1 MFPFLANQEIS
12 EKFYGGVYEDSC
24 DLPVRFFAEE
34 VCGFDYLAFFFAKLR
49 IVWVT
54 IVLS

>member
-34 VCGFDYLAFFFAKLR
+34 VCGFDYLAFFLQN
-49 IVWVT
+49 
-54 IVLS
+54 